1 MFFGSHYQFA
11 KFMENN
17 GIKIVGLIVAA
28 IVVIFLFFTLLPFT
42 IIGAGERGVV
52 FNNFS
57 GIENRILG
65 EGIHFRMP
73 LVESVIKMPIQ
84 TQAANFKENAG
95 SSDSQSI
102 EVDVTVNWHLDP
114 SRVNRVYQTVGD
126 IDAVVARVL
135 TNNSQDAVKASVSK
149 YAALEFQKN
158 RENVRSSAQD
168 LLQAKVKKYNVII
181 DNLSF
186 TNINFSA
193 EFNAAVEQAQVAQ
206 QKAKQAEYDVQ
217 RVTNEAQAAIAKA
230 KGEAEAQ
237 KQVQQSLTP
246 ELLQKLF
253 IERWNGVL
261 PSYMGVGTAL
271 PFLDLN
277 K

>member
-1 MFFGSHYQFA
+1 
-11 KFMENN
+11 MENN

>member
-1 MFFGSHYQFA
+1 MEDFNLKWIGFGI
-11 KFMENN
+11 
-17 GIKIVGLIVAA
+17 GG
-28 IVVIFLFFTLLPFT
+28 IVVIFLFFVLLPFT

-65 EGIHFRMP
+65 EGIHFRTP

-114 SRVNRVYQTVGD
+114 SKVNRVYQSVGD
-126 IDAVVARVL
+126 IDAVVSRVL
-135 TNNSQDAVKASVSK
+135 TNNVQDAVKASVSK

-158 RENVRSSAQD
+158 RENVRSIAQD
-168 LLQAKVKKYNVII
+168 ILQTKVKKYDVII

-186 TNINFSA
+186 TNINFSG

-217 RVTNEAQAAIAKA
+217 RVKNEADAAIAKA
-230 KGEAEAQ
+230 RGEAEAQ

-246 ELLQKLF
+246 ELLQKLAV
-253 IERWNGVL
+253 EKWNGVM
-261 PSYMGVGTAL
+261 PTYMGVGTAL
-271 PFLDLN
+271 PFLNLN